1 MDSDDRGGN
10 DIVRLA
16 IRDKMSLYS
25 HYMPF
30 VEGGALFV
38 PTQGVYQLGDKLSF
52 ELSVYLCAKPLLIVG
67 VVIWVANCSINSTG
81 QSGVGVQFTRQ
92 QSDLRGQIEQA
103 LTGML
108 WSDHPTLTM

>member
-1 MDSDDRGGN
+1 MDSDDRGGQ

-16 IRDKMSLYS
+16 IRDKMSIYS

-38 PTQGVYQLGDKLSF
+38 PTQGVYQLGDKLSV
-52 ELSVYLCAKPLLIVG
+52 ELSVYLRAKPLLITG
-67 VVIWVANCSINSTG
+67 VVVWVTNCTFGSVR

-92 QSDLRGQIEQA
+92 QSDLRVQIEQA
-103 LTGML
+103 LADML
-108 WSDHPTLTM
+108 LSDQPTLTL